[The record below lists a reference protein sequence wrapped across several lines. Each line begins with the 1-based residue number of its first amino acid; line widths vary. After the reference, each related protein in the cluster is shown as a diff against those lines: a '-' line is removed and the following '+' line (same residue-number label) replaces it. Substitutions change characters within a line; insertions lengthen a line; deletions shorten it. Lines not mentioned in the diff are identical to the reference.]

1 MKKGLYNNVA
11 DRWIGPKTSMIY
23 VYSDPHF
30 SDVEM
35 SKVRFPQFTVEE
47 ADEYQIKQIN
57 AKVGRFNTLIIL
69 GDVGNL
75 ECVKKLKGFRK
86 ILVMGNHDEGN
97 ASHYERV
104 VTEIKTFNE
113 LTEDEKSKIVANA
126 EQIMKNPSEVEKI
139 EFITHRQKVEDNGL
153 FDEVYEGPLMIS
165 DRVILSHEPIEGI
178 PSYLFNI
185 HGHDHK
191 DMRRDKKHYLNV
203 CAEHIQYTPVPL
215 LSLLKEGLVSKV
227 DSIHR
232 ETIDKATE
240 RKIKGAFYR
249 VNKSQRRR

>member
-30 SDVEM
+30 GDVEM
-35 SKVRFPQFTVEE
+35 SKVRFPHLTIEE

-75 ECVKKLKGFRK
+75 ECVRKLKGFRK

-97 ASHYERV
+97 ASNYERIIN
-104 VTEIKTFNE
+104 EIKTFKE
-113 LTEDEKSKIVANA
+113 LTEDEQNKIIMNA
-126 EQIMKNPSEVEKI
+126 EKIMNNPSEVEKL
-139 EFITHRQKVEDNGL
+139 EFSAHRQKVEDNHL
-153 FDEVYEGPLMIS
+153 FDEVYEGPLMVS
-165 DRVILSHEPIEGI
+165 DRVILSHEPIENI

-185 HGHDHK
+185 HGHDHVGSI
-191 DMRRDKKHYLNV
+191 RDKNHYLNV
-203 CAEHIQYTPVPL
+203 CAERIQYTPVPL
-215 LSLLKEGLVSKV
+215 LSLLKEGLVSNV

-240 RKIKGAFYR
+240 RKK
-249 VNKSQRRR
+249 NKRRFLSGK